1 MKTITAN
8 DLKNYLDQDSM
19 LLIDVRE
26 PAEHR
31 TESIENSCL
40 IPLAEISVEKLPSRS
55 RPIVIYCR
63 SGKRSSEACKKL
75 LAQDPTLNLY
85 SLEGGIIAWKEA
97 GSNIRRSGSNILPL
111 DLQIQLTA
119 GIIGFS
125 GVILGTFVNQ
135 FFYLLPGFVGLG
147 LMFAGLTGWCGM
159 AKLLAKAPWNK

>member
-8 DLKNYLDQDSM
+8 DLKNYLDQDSV

-31 TESIENSCL
+31 TEFIDNSCL

-55 RPIVIYCR
+55 RPIVIHCR

-75 LAQDPTLNLY
+75 LVQDPTLDLY

-97 GSNIRRSGSNILPL
+97 GFNIKQSGSNILPL
-111 DLQIQLTA
+111 DRQTQLTA
-119 GIIGFS
+119 GILGFS